1 MTDKDEKNFLKS
13 TLDKLIKEN
22 EELIER
28 LRSLYGNKDDKE

>member
-1 MTDKDEKNFLKS
+1 MTDEDEKAFVKL

-28 LRSLYGNKDDKE
+28 LRSLYSKDKE

>member
-1 MTDKDEKNFLKS
+1 MTDEEDKAFFKL

-28 LRSLYGNKDDKE
+28 LRSLYSKDEDKE

>member
-1 MTDKDEKNFLKS
+1 MADEEEKAFLKL

-28 LRSLYGNKDDKE
+28 LRSLYSKDDDKE